1 LSAEGVDIVELV
13 VIEGCE
19 SLHCC

>member
-1 LSAEGVDIVELV
+1 LSAECVDIVELV